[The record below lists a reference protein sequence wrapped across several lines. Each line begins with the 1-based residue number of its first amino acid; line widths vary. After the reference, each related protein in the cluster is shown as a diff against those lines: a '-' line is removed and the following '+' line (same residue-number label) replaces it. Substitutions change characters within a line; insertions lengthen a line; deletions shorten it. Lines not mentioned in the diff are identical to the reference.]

1 MRLNLDESLGI
12 TQGAERVSMIE
23 PSFTLEDLG
32 VGETGLEWENEA
44 EMQRILE
51 LLPSAVASLD
61 NGGTTSIEFSSL
73 SDLDLGW
80 ELADL
85 NNPSSLVGIGAS

>member
-1 MRLNLDESLGI
+1 MRLNLDESLGVS
-12 TQGAERVSMIE
+12 QGAERVPMIE

-32 VGETGLEWENEA
+32 VGEIGLEWENEA
-44 EMQRILE
+44 DMHRILE
-51 LLPSAVASLD
+51 LLPDAVANLE

-73 SDLDLGW
+73 SDLDLAW

-85 NNPSSLVGIGAS
+85 NNSSSMVGIEA